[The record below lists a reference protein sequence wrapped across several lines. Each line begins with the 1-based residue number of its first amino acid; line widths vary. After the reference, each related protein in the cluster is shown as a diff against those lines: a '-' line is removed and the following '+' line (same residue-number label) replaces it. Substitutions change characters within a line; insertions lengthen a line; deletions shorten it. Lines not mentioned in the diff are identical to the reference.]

1 MRLRRPRSRIA
12 MVRVLLSASAA
23 GLLGSLVIY
32 PNLFSGIGA
41 QNSGK
46 DKLAAGHGVEQATY
60 AGVTAD
66 GSTIS
71 VASDAASAS
80 NPGNE
85 PTSAKSIKVLL
96 ETAYGESYQVDAP
109 VASIDPASKIATI
122 SGGAVLTADGGF
134 VVESGGFSFSLERTQ
149 MHSLGEVEFT
159 FPGGSGRA
167 GSLSLSP
174 GENAPAGSVPDQLEF
189 SGDVVVVYNF
199 PGK

>member
-23 GLLGSLVIY
+23 ALLGSLVIY
-32 PNLFSGIGA
+32 PNLFGGIGA
-41 QNSGK
+41 QNSDI
-46 DKLAAGHGVEQATY
+46 DKPALGHGVENAVY
-60 AGVTAD
+60 AGVTVD

-71 VASDAASAS
+71 VESDAASAS

-85 PTSAKSIKVLL
+85 PAAAKGVKVLL
-96 ETAYGESYQVDAP
+96 ETAYGESFRVKAP
-109 VASIDPASKIATI
+109 EASIDPASKIATI
-122 SGGAVLTADGGF
+122 SGGAVLRADSGF
-134 VVESGGFSFSLERTQ
+134 VVTSDGFSFSLERTQ
-149 MHSLGEVEFT
+149 MRSLGEVDFT
-159 FPGGSGRA
+159 FPGGSGHA

-174 GENAPAGSVPDQLEF
+174 GENASADSVPDQLEF